1 MRRPSST
8 RSFGAVITLAI
19 AAAGCTPWVSI
30 KPTELPKVTA
40 PREPSSVVATDGREP
55 RWVGFAERPSGDLV
69 PIAPH
74 SDVRLTLP
82 YTVRVYEHPVHA
94 TLSGDVLTIGG
105 RNRPEE
111 TIPLRDVRRAEAF
124 EASGPSADSP
134 LTLLL
139 APVLAVGAGAVGLFI
154 VFGVAAAQ

>member
-1 MRRPSST
+1 MRRRPST
-8 RSFGAVITLAI
+8 RSIGAVIMLGVS
-19 AAAGCTPWVSI
+19 AAGCTPWVSI
-30 KPTELPKVTA
+30 KPTELPKVMA
-40 PREPSSVVATDGREP
+40 PRDPSSVVATDGREP
-55 RWVGFAERPSGDLV
+55 RWMGFAERPSGDLV

-82 YTVRVYEHPVHA
+82 YTVRVYEHPVRA
-94 TLSGDVLTIGG
+94 TLSGGVLTIAG

-111 TIPLRDVRRAEAF
+111 SIPLSEVRRAEAF

-134 LTLLL
+134 LAVLLW
-139 APVLAVGAGAVGLFI
+139 PVLAVGAGALGVFI